1 MKNKKMTAQEFL
13 NMERETQKTAEEWRD
28 FFEKETL
35 LKEIDRMKKEVES
48 SRADMFCLDK
58 LKSERRKN
66 LEYMGE
72 ITEENERLRM
82 CIKKLRGRNIWHRI
96 INKEID

>member
-1 MKNKKMTAQEFL
+1 MTAQEFL
-13 NMERETQKTAEEWRD
+13 NMERETQKTAEEWRE

-35 LKEIDRMKKEVES
+35 LKEFDRMKKEFES
-48 SRADMFCLDK
+48 SRVDMFYLDK
-58 LKSERRKN
+58 VKSERRAN
-66 LEYMGE
+66 LEHIAK

-96 INKEID
+96 INKGID